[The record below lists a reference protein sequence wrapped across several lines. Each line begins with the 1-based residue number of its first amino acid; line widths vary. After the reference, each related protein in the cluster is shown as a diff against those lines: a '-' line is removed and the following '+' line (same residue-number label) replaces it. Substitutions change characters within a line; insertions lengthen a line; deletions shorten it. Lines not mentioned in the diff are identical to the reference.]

1 MGRGRSESRVQRT
14 RNPARQDRA
23 VLAAGGL
30 GVSRE
35 MKKYIWAASLF
46 LFNSEILSIA
56 ALIIMTAMFLLGLA
70 RAAAERGGV

>member
-1 MGRGRSESRVQRT
+1 
-14 RNPARQDRA
+14 
-23 VLAAGGL
+23 
-30 GVSRE
+30 